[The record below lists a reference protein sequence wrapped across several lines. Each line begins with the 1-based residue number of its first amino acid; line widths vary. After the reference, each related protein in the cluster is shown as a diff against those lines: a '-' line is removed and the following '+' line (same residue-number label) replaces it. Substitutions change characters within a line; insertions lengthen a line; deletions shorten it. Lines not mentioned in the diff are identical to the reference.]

1 MIFTSVADAR
11 RALGIPEEIR
21 MIYVRDHHDSIE
33 SRRPDGQ
40 MIKVIG
46 KGILRSPGHPG
57 GNQSIEG
64 QRNLMR
70 AFIKQIYL
78 PIFIIETDNT
88 INYMGNYYLARYDK
102 KMSFAGFAY
111 YEFTMHRCRR
121 SPPWTHPLNENN
133 PINTVDE
140 AADLVEQAARK
151 YSSLA
156 APTQPTQPTQPTH
169 RVSPALVDTRACLPA
184 CRFRP
189 WK

>member
-11 RALGIPEEIR
+11 QALGIPEEIH
-21 MIYVRDHHDSIE
+21 MIYVRDHPDSIE

-40 MIKVIG
+40 VIKVIG
-46 KGILRSPGHPG
+46 KGILKSPGHPG

-70 AFIKQIYL
+70 AIIRQIYL
-78 PIFIIETDNT
+78 PIFIVEIDNAIT
-88 INYMGNYYLARYDK
+88 YMGNYYLARYDK
-102 KMSFAGFAY
+102 KTSFAGFAY

-121 SPPWTHPLNENN
+121 LPPWTYTLNENN

-140 AADLVEQAARK
+140 TADLIEQPVHE
-151 YSSLA
+151 YSSSSGSA
-156 APTQPTQPTQPTH
+156 ATH
-169 RVSPALVDTRACLPA
+169 RVVGPALVESRACLPA
-184 CRFRP
+184 CRFNP

>member
-21 MIYVRDHHDSIE
+21 MIYVREHPDSIE

-40 MIKVIG
+40 VIKVIG
-46 KGILRSPGHPG
+46 RGILKSPGHPG
-57 GNQSIEG
+57 GNQSIES

-70 AFIKQIYL
+70 AIIKQIYL
-78 PIFIIETDNT
+78 PIFIIEIDNT
-88 INYMGNYYLARYDK
+88 IVYMGNYYLARYAK
-102 KMSFAGFAY
+102 KLSFAGFAY

-121 SPPWTHPLNENN
+121 SPPWREPSNENN

-140 AADLVEQAARK
+140 VTDEATVNNSTPVIDRPLESPVFVENR
-151 YSSLA
+151 S
-156 APTQPTQPTQPTH
+156 
-169 RVSPALVDTRACLPA
+169 CIPA
-184 CRFRP
+184 CRFNP